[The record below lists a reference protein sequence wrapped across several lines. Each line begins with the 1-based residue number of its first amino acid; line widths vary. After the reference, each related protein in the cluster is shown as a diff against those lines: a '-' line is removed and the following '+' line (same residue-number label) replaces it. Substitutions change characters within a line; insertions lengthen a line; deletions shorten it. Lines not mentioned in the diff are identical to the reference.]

1 MFSKLTLFFFINLC
15 SQVLAVSPRLEADEI
30 ESRAY
35 QVAQKCIGMAKFAEK
50 RMHKEAALQ
59 AVAHRYVNF
68 LEQFGAEDSGDIKE
82 LMASLFADDCQK
94 VVNGKIIT
102 HSVQELY
109 TQMAQ
114 AKEVVGTW
122 SVRLMNPTVV
132 SADTNMIVIHYKIST
147 EKIGTFVVMKFL
159 TVDNGFI
166 TEINEVYNM
175 LEATTENLH
184 QITEQ

>member
-1 MFSKLTLFFFINLC
+1 MNTKLIIFLLVNFC
-15 SQVLAVSPRLEADEI
+15 SQACAVSPRLESDEI
-30 ESRAY
+30 ETRAG
-35 QVAQKCIGMAKFAEK
+35 QIAQNYIGMAKFAEK
-50 RMHKEAALQ
+50 RMYKEAALH
-59 AVAHRYVNF
+59 AVGQRYVRF

-102 HSVQELY
+102 QNVQELY
-109 TQMAQ
+109 NQMAQ

-132 SADTNMIVIHYKIST
+132 TVDTNMIVIHYEIPT
-147 EKIGTFVVMKFL
+147 QHIGTFVVMKFL

-175 LEATTENLH
+175 LEATSENLH
-184 QITEQ
+184 QITE